1 MSLTALDLAL
11 YAGAMLVLFITPGPV
26 WVALMARAL
35 SGGFAQAW
43 PLAVGVVIG
52 DLLWPLL
59 ALLGMSLVVAQV
71 GWLLDALKWVAAVLF
86 VGLGVA
92 LWRRP
97 AAALSADS
105 RLTRQGRWA
114 GFVAGLAVII
124 GNPKAVFF
132 YMGILPGFF
141 DLPRLTSL
149 DIAAIVV
156 LSGAIPLTGNLL
168 IAAFVGRLRDTLA
181 SPQALLRMNRVAGA
195 LLLAVGLII
204 PLV

>member
-1 MSLTALDLAL
+1 MTISPLDIAL
-11 YAGAMLVLFITPGPV
+11 YAGAMLVLFLTPGPV

-35 SGGFAQAW
+35 SGGFASAW

-59 ALLGMSLVVAQV
+59 AITGMSLIAGKVA
-71 GWLLDALKWVAAVLF
+71 WLLDALTWVAAAMF
-86 VGLGVA
+86 IGLGA
-92 LWRRP
+92 LLIRNSAR
-97 AAALSADS
+97 AISADS

-141 DLPRLTSL
+141 DLGRLTAL
-149 DIAAIVV
+149 DTAVIVA
-156 LSGAIPLTGNLL
+156 LSGAIPLAGNLL
-168 IAAFVGRLRDTLA
+168 ISAFVGRFRDTLS
-181 SPQALLRMNRVAGA
+181 SPEALKRMNILAGI
-195 LLLAVGLII
+195 LLILVGLII